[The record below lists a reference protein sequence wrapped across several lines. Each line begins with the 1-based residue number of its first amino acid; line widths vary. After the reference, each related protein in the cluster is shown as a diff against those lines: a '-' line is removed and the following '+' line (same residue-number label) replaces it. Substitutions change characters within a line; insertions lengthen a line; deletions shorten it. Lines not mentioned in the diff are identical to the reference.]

1 MGQVAVLDIR
11 HEERSSLL
19 PELFRTI
26 GTPGGQDTTNTAITS
41 FNSKGG
47 ALAIENNLADA
58 SQQSFTERSRVAPTG
73 IDRRMRA
80 VRPDETDLISV
91 ALLSLDND
99 TEDAE

>member
-1 MGQVAVLDIR
+1 MLDIR

-41 FNSKGG
+41 FNSKG
-47 ALAIENNLADA
+47 AMAIENNLADA

-80 VRPDETDLISV
+80 VRPDETD
-91 ALLSLDND
+91 
-99 TEDAE
+99 